1 MIGYYF
7 IQNKYIFV
15 NGNENN
21 KYSKEMTS
29 QSSQASQSA
38 SNIKMKESFDTD
50 ENENENLIHPNK
62 NETNIVATYKKI
74 LKYIF

>member
-29 QSSQASQSA
+29 QSA
-38 SNIKMKESFDTD
+38 SNIRMKESFDTEED
-50 ENENENLIHPNK
+50 DNENLIHTNK
-62 NETNIVATYKKI
+62 NRTNIVATYKKI
-74 LKYIF
+74 FKYIFWD

>member
-7 IQNKYIFV
+7 IQNKYRFV
-15 NGNENN
+15 ND
-21 KYSKEMTS
+21 KYSKEMTTGQTS
-29 QSSQASQSA
+29 MSCAQSA
-38 SNIKMKESFDTD
+38 ANIKMKESFDIE

-62 NETNIVATYKKI
+62 NRINIVAAYKKV